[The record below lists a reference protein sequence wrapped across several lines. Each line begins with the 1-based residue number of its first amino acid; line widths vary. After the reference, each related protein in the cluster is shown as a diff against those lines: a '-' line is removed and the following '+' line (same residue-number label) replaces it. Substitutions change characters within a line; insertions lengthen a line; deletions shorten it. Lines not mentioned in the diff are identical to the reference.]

1 MSSRPE
7 FSDLEFV
14 GTQSFGKSSLPDEY
28 ATVFDE
34 LGIRVRGQEALVY
47 EHRQTGEQY
56 NVKFAGMNFYP
67 TNSRANPEGAKD
79 CYQNGIAAIGWNS
92 ATPEKM
98 APQEYMKSIADSPDD
113 VHRHDRDAA
122 HFLLWLEE
130 DGIILTSNKFGE
142 TAYHYAW
149 VTSEPRHVSEAD
161 DEELRNALNRNSF
174 GFYRHVDWIE
184 VPQEDAPGPVT
195 SMTLRGRTLANKDM
209 GSLAKHQIIEQFDGQ
224 ESDEATRIDD
234 QIDYSTFGERLRKL
248 AAKKTRGNSNQ
259 LLEGLSATSSHN
271 GFEDVVCSYIQ
282 HITEGKIKPA
292 TQYNPVIEYLFRG
305 IGEDGEALTFGV
317 QVKKGG
323 FDTNRGRLKE
333 FARHHDRL
341 YLFSASGDTIDGE
354 NIVNIGCDD
363 LVEYICERPQELD
376 PTEIDRLRRRLD
388 IYESTVESQN

>member
-1 MSSRPE
+1 MSPRPE

-14 GTQSFGKSSLPDEY
+14 GTQTYGKSSLPDEY
-28 ATVFDE
+28 AAVFDQ
-34 LGIRVRGQEALVY
+34 LGIRVRSQEALIY
-47 EHRQTGEQY
+47 EHRETGEQY
-56 NVKFAGMNFYP
+56 SVKFAGMNFYP

-79 CYQNGIAAIGWNS
+79 CYQNDVAAIGWNS

-98 APQEYMKSIADSPDD
+98 TPPEYMRSIVSKSDD
-113 VHRHDRDAA
+113 VGRHDRDAA

-130 DGIILTSNKFGE
+130 DDIILTSNKFGE

-149 VTSEPRHVSEAD
+149 VTSEPRHVSEAE
-161 DEELRNALNRNSF
+161 DEDLREALDRNSF
-174 GFYRHVDWIE
+174 GFYRFVDWIE

-209 GSLAKHQIIEQFDGQ
+209 GSLAKHQIIEQFDSQ
-224 ESDEATRIDD
+224 SADEATRIDD
-234 QIDYSTFGERLRKL
+234 KVDYSTFGERLRKL
-248 AAKKTRGNSNQ
+248 ASENTRGNSNQ

-282 HITEGKIKPA
+282 HITDSKIKPA

-305 IGEDGEALTFGV
+305 IGEDGGAVTFGV

-323 FDTNRGRLKE
+323 FGTNRRRLKE

-341 YLFSASGDTIDGE
+341 YLFSASGDKIEGE
-354 NIVNIGCDD
+354 NIVNISREE
-363 LVEYICERPQELD
+363 LVDYICERPQELD
-376 PTEIDRLRRRLD
+376 PTEIDRLRRRLS
-388 IYESTVESQN
+388 IYETTQDL